1 MGLVADTSA
10 VVAIERGG
18 DLERTLAGFGG
29 EPLVV
34 PAIVYAELLA
44 GVSLTGD
51 PVRAAE
57 RRAKVAAVAAAFPIV
72 EFGRVFAERWAEI
85 VGAFR
90 VSGTPISSNDAQV
103 AATALGLGFGV
114 LVGPADEAHFRRV
127 PGLIVHVL
135 SLR

>member
-18 DLERTLAGFGG
+18 DLERALADLGG

-72 EFGRVFAERWAEI
+72 EFGRMFAERSADI
-85 VGAFR
+85 VGALR
-90 VSGTPISSNDAQV
+90 VSGTLIPSNDAQV

-114 LVGPADEAHFRRV
+114 LVGPADEAHFRQV
-127 PGLIVHVL
+127 PGLSVHVL
-135 SLR
+135 SPR

>member
-10 VVAIERGG
+10 IVAIERGG
-18 DLERTLAGFGG
+18 DLERALAHLGS
-29 EPLVV
+29 EPLVL

-44 GVSLTGD
+44 GVSLTQD

-57 RRAKVAAVAAAFPIV
+57 RRAKVATVAAVFPIV
-72 EFGRVFAERWAEI
+72 EFGKLFAERWAQI
-85 VGAFR
+85 VGALQA
-90 VSGTPISSNDAQV
+90 GGATIPSNDAQV

-127 PGLIVHVL
+127 PGLGVHVL
-135 SLR
+135 SG

>member
-18 DLERTLAGFGG
+18 DLESSLSDIGDEA
-29 EPLVV
+29 LVV
-34 PAIVYAELLA
+34 PAIVDAELLA
-44 GVSLTGD
+44 GAALTRD

-57 RRAKVAAVAAAFPIV
+57 RRAKVAAIAAAFPIV
-72 EFGRVFAERWAEI
+72 EFGRLFAERWAEI
-85 VGAFR
+85 VGALR
-90 VSGTPISSNDAQV
+90 VSGTPIPANDAQV

-127 PGLIVHVL
+127 QGLSVHVL
-135 SLR
+135 SR

>member
-18 DLERTLAGFGG
+18 DLEGTLGDLGD
-29 EPLVV
+29 EVLVV

-44 GVSLTGD
+44 GAALTQD
-51 PVRAAE
+51 PARAAE
-57 RRAKVAAVAAAFPIV
+57 RRAKVAILAATFPVV
-72 EFGRVFAERWAEI
+72 EFGKLFAEQWAEI
-85 VGAFR
+85 VGALR
-90 VSGTPISSNDAQV
+90 GSGKPIPSNDAQV

-127 PGLIVHVL
+127 PGLAVRVL
-135 SLR
+135 SA